1 MKRIKYMVA
10 AVAAAIV
17 LGCAAANA
25 ADAKSD
31 AIESQWKA
39 KHVAFIGDSI
49 TDKVHVGTKK
59 NYWQYLD
66 EMLGIVPH
74 VYGINGDTYKGV
86 IRQAEKLKAERGTDI
101 DAVFVFL
108 GTNDFNGGLPLGNW
122 YEIKDDQAPIAN
134 GKTEIRK
141 RRIAAKTLDT
151 FRGRINIA
159 MEYLKSNFPDAQII
173 VLTPIH
179 RGFAKFSA
187 NNVQPD
193 ESFPNR
199 IGLYIDDY
207 VNVVKETATV
217 WAVPVID
224 LNSICGIYPNLPAHA
239 KFLHNQ
245 KTDLLHPNAAGH
257 YRMAKAIAYQLLA
270 FPADFK

>member
-1 MKRIKYMVA
+1 MVA

-134 GKTEIRK
+134 GKTEVRK

-270 FPADFK
+270 FPADFN